1 MKISDVNFSQFVPN
15 QTAVQ
20 EACQNI
26 IANQSKIFKKIT
38 KTNDNGYKLEI
49 DKNAL
54 SEALPN
60 QELREAIKESVTI
73 NDLEVWIDKKTGLIE
88 KLKISLSINLPQTEI
103 IQYEGS
109 FSNFNQPLIIQA
121 PDNFSLPE
129 EIIKECEASL
139 LQNPLY
145 QIALRDREII
155 SKMELLKESALA
167 FKEQKGTYV
176 NFEKSTAFLVP
187 WRTIN
192 KQGGAPLV
200 MYYKEDA
207 FCIQKELLSSKHY
220 CVDSTG
226 YSGNEAYCDK
236 TSCDC
241 KK

>member
-1 MKISDVNFSQFVPN
+1 
-15 QTAVQ
+15 
-20 EACQNI
+20 
-26 IANQSKIFKKIT
+26 
-38 KTNDNGYKLEI
+38 
-49 DKNAL
+49 
-54 SEALPN
+54 LPN

-176 NFEKSTAFLVP
+176 NFEKALLFLFLGE
-187 WRTIN
+187 
-192 KQGGAPLV
+192 Q
-200 MYYKEDA
+200 
-207 FCIQKELLSSKHY
+207 
-220 CVDSTG
+220 
-226 YSGNEAYCDK
+226 
-236 TSCDC
+236 
-241 KK
+241 

>member
-1 MKISDVNFSQFVPN
+1 M
-15 QTAVQ
+15 
-20 EACQNI
+20 
-26 IANQSKIFKKIT
+26 
-38 KTNDNGYKLEI
+38 
-49 DKNAL
+49 
-54 SEALPN
+54 
-60 QELREAIKESVTI
+60 
-73 NDLEVWIDKKTGLIE
+73 
-88 KLKISLSINLPQTEI
+88 
-103 IQYEGS
+103 
-109 FSNFNQPLIIQA
+109 IIQA

-207 FCIQKELLSSKHY
+207 FCIHDQRRSSLLNTIALTLLAIQAMKLIVIKQAAIAKNKESATLKTISPRSSMDRIRA
-220 CVDSTG
+220 CGACDRGSTPLEG
-226 YSGNEAYCDK
+226 AFNYEIRRPN
-236 TSCDC
+236 
-241 KK
+241 